1 MAGRRAAALREPRRS
16 ADSYLDFVQGL
27 DEAALTAVLRA
38 RPDVLED
45 PPRGVGELVRR
56 LGDAD
61 SMLAAVNDL
70 DRDGLLL
77 CDAVMMLG
85 PPVPLDRLVMLLG
98 GSRDGIRA
106 ALRPVTRRAL
116 LWESDGVVHAFEPF
130 RRLWDDEVAVWHPAA
145 ELIPAIAV
153 TDLRRAARGLVPGA
167 RVTSSTTW
175 ERSARVVGEL
185 MADPD
190 GVAAAVQRLPRPARD
205 LLAELV
211 RDPTG
216 LMTGDEPDDAL
227 GTGALGTG
235 ALGTN
240 GFDGGARGR
249 LPAGSNREETAGIL
263 VESGLLLLVGG
274 EIEVPREVVT
284 VLWAADPE
292 VRLTGPPSL
301 GPAGADRADETFAAG
316 IQAAAGHALRSVAAL
331 LAEAERAPL
340 AALKKGGI
348 GTRERARLARTL
360 ALAEDELPLW
370 IDVAHAAGLLARE
383 EGGYAPTGEYPG
395 WRGSDVG
402 RRWAVLALA
411 WFLLD
416 QSPTH
421 REIDSGRD
429 QPPPLPLASGA
440 GRVRRTLLTT
450 ASPGRSLA
458 AAGSHLEWFLPLHGY
473 DRPQLA
479 NKRQAAVREA
489 ELLGVAAEDTVS
501 DLGVAVCE
509 VLAAAPLDPTGQMR
523 AHQYGFPTPTLAGF
537 VTETLGPLV
546 DELARRCGPALPG
559 DASTMI
565 LQSDLT
571 ATVAGQPNHAI
582 ARLLA
587 DAAVSESR
595 GAAGMWRFT
604 SASIRGAL
612 DVGWSAQELL
622 DELRA
627 GAAHEVPQG
636 LEYLVADV
644 ARRHGHIRARAVRAA
659 VVADEATINE
669 ILATR
674 ALRSLDLRRLA
685 PTVAACGADAEDVA
699 ERLRA
704 AGMAP
709 VVEDEHGTVVIRGRP
724 GGPPASGRDAAAG
737 AASERGSTG
746 STGSTGESGTWAA
759 PADVARRILANR
771 AGAGDAARA
780 DPRVVRQLGRLN
792 PRLTLAERQLLA
804 AALDHGEIVTII
816 YRDRFERRT
825 SRLIAPVELL
835 GGRLDS
841 WCHLREARREFA
853 VARIEGVTPG

>member
-1 MAGRRAAALREPRRS
+1 MAERRAAALREPRGS
-16 ADSYLDFVQGL
+16 ADSYLDFLQGL

-56 LGDAD
+56 LGDAA
-61 SMLAAVNDL
+61 SMLIALNDL

-77 CDAVMMLG
+77 CDAVMTLG
-85 PPVPLDRLVMLLG
+85 PPVPLDRLVALLG
-98 GSRDGIRA
+98 GSGDGIRA
-106 ALRPVTRRAL
+106 ALRPISRRAL
-116 LWESDGVVHAFEPF
+116 LWENDGVVHAFEPF
-130 RRLWDDEVAVWHPAA
+130 RRLWDDEIAVWRPAA
-145 ELIPAIAV
+145 ELITAASV
-153 TDLRRAARGLVPGA
+153 ADLRRAARGLVPGA
-167 RVTSSTTW
+167 RITSSTTR
-175 ERSARVVGEL
+175 ERAARVVGQL
-185 MADPD
+185 MADPG
-190 GVAAAVQRLPRPARD
+190 GVATAVRRLPPAARD
-205 LLAELV
+205 LLAALV
-211 RDPTG
+211 RDPIG
-216 LMTGDEPDDAL
+216 LVTGDRPEDLDDPDSL
-227 GTGALGTG
+227 
-235 ALGTN
+235 
-240 GFDGGARGR
+240 DGEVDEV
-249 LPAGSNREETAGIL
+249 PEEAAVGVL
-263 VESGLLLLVGG
+263 VESGLFLPVGG
-274 EIEVPREVVT
+274 ELEVPREVVA
-284 VLWAADPE
+284 VLWAADPQ

-301 GPAGADRADETFAAG
+301 RPADTDRADEAFAAG
-316 IQAAAGHALRSVAAL
+316 IQAAAGHALRSVSAL
-331 LAEAERAPL
+331 LAEAERTPL
-340 AALKKGGI
+340 VALKKGGI

-360 ALAEDELPLW
+360 SLPEDELPLW
-370 IDVAHAAGLLARE
+370 IDVAHAAGLLAHE
-383 EGGYAPTGEYPG
+383 DGGYAPTGEYPG

-450 ASPGRSLA
+450 AGPGRSLA
-458 AAGSHLEWFLPLHGY
+458 ATGRHLEWFLPLHGY

-479 NKRQAAVREA
+479 NKRRAAVREA
-489 ELLGVAAEDTVS
+489 ELLGVAAGDTVS
-501 DLGVAVCE
+501 DLGVALCE
-509 VLAAAPLDPTGQMR
+509 VTAAAPVDPTGQMR
-523 AHQYGFPTPTLAGF
+523 AHQFGFPTPTLTGF
-537 VTETLGPLV
+537 VTGTLGPLV
-546 DELARRCGPALPG
+546 DELAGRCGPALPR

-595 GAAGMWRFT
+595 GTAGTWRFT
-604 SASIRGAL
+604 PASVRGAL
-612 DVGWSAQELL
+612 DVGWSERELL

-627 GAAHEVPQG
+627 GAAYGVPQG

-644 ARRHGHIRARAVRAA
+644 ARRHGHIRARAVRAT
-659 VVADEATINE
+659 VVADEATISE

-674 ALRSLDLRRLA
+674 ALRSLGLRRLA
-685 PTVAACGADAEDVA
+685 PTVAACGTDAREVA

-709 VVEDEHGTVVIRGRP
+709 VVEDEHGTVVLHRRP
-724 GGPPASGRDAAAG
+724 GGPATALAGGAAG
-737 AASERGSTG
+737 NGGGVGNGAGNRAGVGNRGG
-746 STGSTGESGTWAA
+746 AGDRGGDGGWVA
-759 PADVARRILANR
+759 PVDVARRILANR
-771 AGAGDAARA
+771 SGAGDASRA

-825 SRLIAPVELL
+825 SRPIAPVELL

-841 WCHLREARREFA
+841 WCHLREAQREFN
-853 VARIEGVTPG
+853 VARIEGVAPG